1 MFQFMRGIALVAT
14 MLLSCGASFAENLVS
29 ANLIMPGC
37 RSFAAQDF
45 SNPGLFDKGRCAG
58 IVEAIAA
65 LAADVCAPSESTL
78 GQTVNVVVKYID
90 DRPARMHENFML
102 LAREA
107 LQAAWPCRN

>member
-1 MFQFMRGIALVAT
+1 MFHSVRGIALVAA

-65 LAADVCAPSESTL
+65 LTADVCAPSESTL
-78 GQTVNVVVKYID
+78 GQTVNS
-90 DRPARMHENFML
+90 L
-102 LAREA
+102 
-107 LQAAWPCRN
+107 